1 MAPGAGCGQS
11 NANTRFQSFFM
22 PITVQPCF
30 FTAKTHGAD
39 RSSRCRAAHRTGT
52 VVAAPVPPLREAIP
66 SVRSDPIG
74 EDAPMQA
81 PDLRHRLLA
90 ILAADGV
97 GYSRLMSID
106 ERATV
111 RALDDAREVFRAQI
125 AAGGGRVIDM
135 AGDSV
140 LAVFETAAGAV
151 GAALAVQRQLAA
163 ATAATPPDRCLRY
176 RIGVHLGD
184 VFEKADG
191 SVYGD
196 GVNIAARLEAL
207 ADPGGV
213 AVSQSVQAAVLGR
226 VGARFEDFGEQT
238 VKNIAQ
244 PVRVYRLQAGD
255 AGDRGESA
263 LSPAAPRARHVR
275 WLAAAGVLVLACAT
289 AAGWAIWRHGRDG
302 ASADAAAD
310 ARRLSIVVLPFA
322 NLTGDAGQDYFAD
335 GLTAA
340 LTSDLSRVEDLFV
353 IDSATAQSIKGK
365 AQTAQQTG
373 QALGVR
379 FVLQGNVQRSGEAF
393 RVNASLADASTNKQ
407 LWSDRFEGE
416 TSNLF
421 ALQDQITGRIAT
433 TMGRELHVVAARESE
448 MRRDSPQVADL
459 MLRAAALSDKPHS
472 LAKWQGVE
480 QLLRQV
486 LAMDPRNVSA
496 MAHLSGALAFK
507 ARFVSDAA
515 ERDKLKSEAL
525 DLANRVTA
533 LDPDAPEPYRVR
545 AFHALEVGDVEGA
558 RLAAETFM
566 RLKPRAPDPFNVLGS
581 VYLNL
586 NDPAKAVEMF
596 RQAVALSPR
605 EAPAVFTAN
614 LGAACFLAGDYRCA
628 IEWNLKTLQVDPDFF
643 RAQLWLARAYAMAGE
658 DAKARA
664 QTEALRRARPGYKVD
679 LAALRAEAASSPPA
693 RRAVIEERIIPGSI
707 KAGLTE

>member
-1 MAPGAGCGQS
+1 MMVMILSRLGLGEMTDAAGRQ
-11 NANTRFQSFFM
+11 
-22 PITVQPCF
+22 PTVC
-30 FTAKTHGAD
+30 
-39 RSSRCRAAHRTGT
+39 
-52 VVAAPVPPLREAIP
+52 L
-66 SVRSDPIG
+66 SVRQSPVRTAGPIS
-74 EDAPMQA
+74 EDVRMQA

-111 RALDDAREVFRAQI
+111 RALDDAREIFRKQI

-151 GAALAVQRQLAA
+151 GAALEVQRQLAA
-163 ATAATPPDRCLRY
+163 AAVATPPDRCLRY

-184 VFEKADG
+184 VFEKVDG

-207 ADPGGV
+207 ADPGGI
-213 AVSQSVQAAVLGR
+213 AVSQSVQTAVLGR
-226 VGARFEDFGEQT
+226 VGALFEDMGEQS

-244 PVRVYRLQAGD
+244 PVRVYRLRPGEADAAGEF
-255 AGDRGESA
+255 AVS
-263 LSPAAPRARHVR
+263 AAPPRLRRAR
-275 WLAAAGVLVLACAT
+275 WLAAAGALVLAIAA
-289 AAGWAIWRHGRDG
+289 AAGWNIWRVEHAGSAAGVADG
-302 ASADAAAD
+302 
-310 ARRLSIVVLPFA
+310 RRLSIVVLPFA

-335 GLTAA
+335 GVTAA

-365 AQTAQQTG
+365 AQTTQQIG

-393 RVNASLADASTNKQ
+393 RINASLADATTNKQ

-448 MRRDSPQVADL
+448 IRRDSPQVADL

-486 LAMDPRNVSA
+486 LTMDPRNVSA

-507 ARFVSDAA
+507 ARFVDDAA
-515 ERDKLKSEAL
+515 ERDKLKAEAL
-525 DLANRVTA
+525 DLANKVTA

-545 AFHALEVGDVEGA
+545 AFHALEMGDAEGA

-581 VYLNL
+581 VYLSL

-596 RQAVALSPR
+596 RQAVTLSPR
-605 EAPAVFTAN
+605 DAPAVFTAN

-628 IEWNLKTLQVDPDFF
+628 IEWNLKTLQSDPAFV
-643 RAQLWLARAYAMAGE
+643 RAHVWLARAYAMAGE
-658 DAKARA
+658 DANARA
-664 QTEALRRARPGYKVD
+664 QTEALRRVRPGYKVD
-679 LAALRAEAASSPPA
+679 LAALRAEAASAPA
-693 RRAVIEERIIPGSI
+693 VRKAVIEERIIPGSI

>member
-1 MAPGAGCGQS
+1 M
-11 NANTRFQSFFM
+11 R
-22 PITVQPCF
+22 
-30 FTAKTHGAD
+30 TA
-39 RSSRCRAAHRTGT
+39 
-52 VVAAPVPPLREAIP
+52 
-66 SVRSDPIG
+66 DPIS
-74 EDAPMQA
+74 EDARMQV

-106 ERATV
+106 ERSTV
-111 RALDDAREVFRAQI
+111 RALDDAREIFRKQI
-125 AAGGGRVIDM
+125 EAGGGRVIDM

-151 GAALAVQRQLAA
+151 GAALDVQRQLAA
-163 ATAATPPDRCLRY
+163 AAVATPPDRCLRY

-213 AVSQSVQAAVLGR
+213 AVSQSVQTAVLGR
-226 VGARFEDFGEQT
+226 VGARFEDIGDQA

-244 PVRVYRLQAGD
+244 PVRVYRLQADGAGD
-255 AGDRGESA
+255 AGAAAASTV
-263 LSPAAPRARHVR
+263 APRPRHASR
-275 WLAAAGVLVLACAT
+275 LAAAGVLVLALALAA
-289 AAGWAIWRHGRDG
+289 AAGWAVWRHGRD
-302 ASADAAAD
+302 AVSTDAAAE
-310 ARRLSIVVLPFA
+310 ARRLSIVVLPFT
-322 NLTGDAGQDYFAD
+322 NLTGDAAQDYFAD

-340 LTSDLSRVEDLFV
+340 LTSDLSRIEDLFV

-393 RVNASLADASTNKQ
+393 RINASLADAATNKQ

-433 TMGRELHVVAARESE
+433 TMGRELRVVAARESE

-459 MLRAAALSDKPHS
+459 MLRAAALGDKPHS

-486 LAMDPRNVSA
+486 LAMDPHNVNA
-496 MAHLSGALAFK
+496 MAQLSDALAFK
-507 ARFVSDAA
+507 ARFVADPA
-515 ERDKLKSEAL
+515 ERAKVDAEAL
-525 DLANRVTA
+525 ELAKQVTA
-533 LDPDAPEPYRVR
+533 IDPAIPEPYRVR
-545 AFHALEVGDVEGA
+545 AFHALSTDDVEGA

-566 RLKPRAPDPFNVLGS
+566 RLRPRAPDPFNVMGS

-605 EAPAVFTAN
+605 DAPAVFTAN

-628 IEWNLKTLQVDPDFF
+628 IEWNLKTLQVEPDFF

-658 DAKARA
+658 DARARA
-664 QTEALRRARPGYKVD
+664 QTEALRRVRPGYKVD
-679 LAALRAEAASSPPA
+679 LAALRAEAASAPPA
-693 RRAVIEERIIPGSI
+693 RKAVIEERIIPASI

>member
-1 MAPGAGCGQS
+1 
-11 NANTRFQSFFM
+11 
-22 PITVQPCF
+22 
-30 FTAKTHGAD
+30 
-39 RSSRCRAAHRTGT
+39 
-52 VVAAPVPPLREAIP
+52 
-66 SVRSDPIG
+66 
-74 EDAPMQA
+74 MQA

-125 AAGGGRVIDM
+125 AGGGGRVIDM

-151 GAALAVQRQLAA
+151 GAALELQRRLAA
-163 ATAATPPDRCLRY
+163 ATAATPPDRCLRF

-184 VFEKADG
+184 VFEKSDG

-207 ADPGGV
+207 AEPGGV
-213 AVSQSVQAAVLGR
+213 AVSQSVQTAVLGR
-226 VGARFEDFGEQT
+226 VGAHFEDIGDQA

-244 PVRVYRLQAGD
+244 PVRVYRLHAG
-255 AGDRGESA
+255 AAGESSA
-263 LSPAAPRARHVR
+263 SAAAPHARRVR
-275 WLAAAGVLVLACAT
+275 WLAAAGVLVLAIAT
-289 AAGWAIWRHGRDG
+289 AAGWAVWRQGRDG
-302 ASADAAAD
+302 ASADAAD

-340 LTSDLSRVEDLFV
+340 LTSDLSRVGDLFV
-353 IDSATAQSIKGK
+353 IDSATAQSVKGK

-393 RVNASLADASTNKQ
+393 RINASLADATTNKQ

-486 LAMDPRNVSA
+486 LTMDPRNVSA

-507 ARFVSDAA
+507 ARFVNEAA
-515 ERDKLKSEAL
+515 ERDRLKAEAL
-525 DLANRVTA
+525 DLANKVTA

-545 AFHALEVGDVEGA
+545 AFRALELGDAEGA

-596 RQAVALSPR
+596 RQAVTLSPR
-605 EAPAVFTAN
+605 DAPAVFTAN

-628 IEWNLKTLQVDPDFF
+628 IEWNLKTLQVDPDFV
-643 RAQLWLARAYAMAGE
+643 RAHVWLARAYAMAGE

-664 QTEALRRARPGYKVD
+664 QTEALRRVRPGYKVD
-679 LAALRAEAASSPPA
+679 LAALRTEAASAPPD
-693 RRAVIEERIIPGSI
+693 RKAVIEERIIPGSI